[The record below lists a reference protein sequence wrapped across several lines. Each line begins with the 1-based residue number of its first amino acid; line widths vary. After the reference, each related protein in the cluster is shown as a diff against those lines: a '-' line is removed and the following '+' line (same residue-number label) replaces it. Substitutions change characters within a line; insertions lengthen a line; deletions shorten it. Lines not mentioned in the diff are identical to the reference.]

1 MLSGKLPGLISILH
15 IYYNHEAQR
24 ADFLCAAPLDSER
37 PYCPDCFHSLSDDR
51 PIHDYYYKPDPI
63 FYGEGPRYFG
73 VELGYLS
80 HRTAICGL
88 HVYISRS
95 AFGLDEATQDRAIAR
110 VLYFFEKHWEE
121 LLKFSRCT
129 PRPLRLYGAA
139 LRILDY
145 AKKGYHG
152 GRYTC
157 INLQNPGT
165 VEFRM
170 FRGTLK
176 VNTILATLQMID
188 RICDVALFLSDDELK
203 AMAWTTFVSGI
214 QAERYP
220 QLVQYLKERQLYVN
234 DPVEGEVED

>member
-145 AKKGYHG
+145 AKKGDHG

-157 INLQNPGT
+157 VNLQAGTRWRSACSGAPSNPTPFWPPWSCWIASVTWPCVSPMRSG
-165 VEFRM
+165 
-170 FRGTLK
+170 
-176 VNTILATLQMID
+176 NPILQK
-188 RICDVALFLSDDELK
+188 SD
-203 AMAWTTFVSGI
+203 AA
-214 QAERYP
+214 R
-220 QLVQYLKERQLYVN
+220 
-234 DPVEGEVED
+234 